1 MEMLLEKVA
10 GELERVVDAAAQEL
24 LTVTGELAE
33 QRSAPGKWSGKEIVG
48 HLLDS
53 AVNNHHRFVRAPLTG
68 GAELVF
74 PRYEQDAWVAQ
85 QDHQSADWPRL
96 VELWRA
102 YNHHLAHVIRRI
114 PPEALE
120 TVCRIGDNEPVSLGF
135 LVEDYLAHLKHHL
148 RQVGI
153 ATD

>member
-1 MEMLLEKVA
+1 MLDTVA
-10 GELERVVDAAAQEL
+10 DELERVVDAAAAEL
-24 LTVTGELAE
+24 RPVPGELAE
-33 QRSAPGKWSGKEIVG
+33 QRSAPGKWSGKEIIG

-53 AVNNHHRFVRAPLTG
+53 AVNNHHRFVRAPQTG

-85 QDHQSADWPRL
+85 QDYQSADWLQL

-102 YNHHLAHVIRRI
+102 YNHHVAHVIRRI
-114 PPEALE
+114 PPHALS
-120 TVCRIGDNEPVSLGF
+120 TVCRIGPNEPVTLGF

-153 ATD
+153 A